1 MMRPID
7 ELMAYYAARQ
17 IKTRGVRKPRLSPEA
32 QELRA
37 EFEALMDSL
46 MSLSRLVEHFADR
59 FSEAD
64 IMKLYELFPQ
74 ADFQVMKNNDLMKS
88 PINDLLFEEQVAHFT
103 RMQERERMR
112 KRFRELEKEML
123 IPSLLIED
131 LNDAITTHSNMKGS
145 GPKLNIYIQIVIIV
159 VLVLLLFYFVKL
171 FVDFL

>member
-32 QELRA
+32 KELRV
-37 EFEALMDSL
+37 EFESL
-46 MSLSRLVEHFADR
+46 MESFISLIRLVEHFADR

-64 IMKLYELFPQ
+64 ITKLYELFPL
-74 ADFQVMKNNDLMKS
+74 ADFQVMENNAVMKS
-88 PINDLLFEEQVAHFT
+88 PIQDLLFEEQVAHFT
-103 RMQERERMR
+103 RMQERERIR
-112 KRFRELEKEML
+112 KRFRELEKEIL
-123 IPSLLIED
+123 IPSLLNED
-131 LNDAITTHSNMKGS
+131 LNDAITAHSNMKENVT
-145 GPKLNIYIQIVIIV
+145 KLNIYIQIAIIV

>member
-37 EFEALMDSL
+37 EFEAFMDSL
-46 MSLSRLVEHFADR
+46 MSLSSLVEHFTDR

-64 IMKLYELFPQ
+64 VTKLYELFPQ

-112 KRFRELEKEML
+112 KRFKELEEEKLVFASDEMDSMHEN
-123 IPSLLIED
+123 IPNL
-131 LNDAITTHSNMKGS
+131 AKGEKADW
-145 GPKLNIYIQIVIIV
+145 PVFLQV
-159 VLVLLLFYFVKL
+159 VFGMLLF
-171 FVDFL
+171 FLLMMILKFLLGF

>member
-17 IKTRGVRKPRLSPEA
+17 IKTRGVRKPRLSPKA

-64 IMKLYELFPQ
+64 ITKLYELFPQ

-112 KRFRELEKEML
+112 KRFKELEEEQLVFASDEMDSMHEN
-123 IPSLLIED
+123 IP
-131 LNDAITTHSNMKGS
+131 NHAKGEKADW
-145 GPKLNIYIQIVIIV
+145 PVFLQV
-159 VLVLLLFYFVKL
+159 VFGMLLF
-171 FVDFL
+171 FLLMMIMKYLLGF

>member
-32 QELRA
+32 QELRT

-59 FSEAD
+59 FAEAD
-64 IMKLYELFPQ
+64 ITKLYELFPQ
-74 ADFQVMKNNDLMKS
+74 ADFQVMRNNNLMKS

-112 KRFRELEKEML
+112 KRFRELEEKVMDTFDLADGAQMEPSHSQKPEVAEQSVLVQIL
-123 IPSLLIED
+123 IGMAVFFLLI
-131 LNDAITTHSNMKGS
+131 
-145 GPKLNIYIQIVIIV
+145 Y
-159 VLVLLLFYFVKL
+159 LVRWLLKF
-171 FVDFL
+171 

>member
-32 QELRA
+32 QELRV

-46 MSLSRLVEHFADR
+46 MSMGRMVEHFADR

-64 IMKLYELFPQ
+64 ITKLCELFPQ

-88 PINDLLFEEQVAHFT
+88 PIIDLLFEEQVAHFT

-112 KRFRELEKEML
+112 KRFKELEE
-123 IPSLLIED
+123 E
-131 LNDAITTHSNMKGS
+131 
-145 GPKLNIYIQIVIIV
+145 
-159 VLVLLLFYFVKL
+159 VLVYSNNKVDSINENIPNLAQKEKAEWPVFLQVVFGMLLFFLLLMILK
-171 FVDFL
+171 FLLGF

>member
-64 IMKLYELFPQ
+64 ITKLYELFPQ
-74 ADFQVMKNNDLMKS
+74 ADFQVMRNNDLMKS

-112 KRFRELEKEML
+112 KRFKELEEEQLVFASDEMDSMHEN
-123 IPSLLIED
+123 IPNLAKGEKADWPVFLQVVFGMLLF
-131 LNDAITTHSNMKGS
+131 
-145 GPKLNIYIQIVIIV
+145 
-159 VLVLLLFYFVKL
+159 LLLL
-171 FVDFL
+171 MFLKFLLSNP

>member
-64 IMKLYELFPQ
+64 ITKLYVLFPQ
-74 ADFQVMKNNDLMKS
+74 ADFQVMRNNDLMKS

-112 KRFRELEKEML
+112 KRFKELEEEELVFASDEIDSMHENIPNLAQGEKTEWPLFLQVVFGML
-123 IPSLLIED
+123 LFF
-131 LNDAITTHSNMKGS
+131 
-145 GPKLNIYIQIVIIV
+145 
-159 VLVLLLFYFVKL
+159 LLLMILK
-171 FVDFL
+171 FLL

>member
-64 IMKLYELFPQ
+64 ITKLYELFPQ

-112 KRFRELEKEML
+112 KRFKELEEEQLVFASDEMDSMHEN
-123 IPSLLIED
+123 IPNLVQGEKTEWPVFL
-131 LNDAITTHSNMKGS
+131 
-145 GPKLNIYIQIVIIV
+145 QV
-159 VLVLLLFYFVKL
+159 VFGMLLF
-171 FVDFL
+171 FLLMMIMKYLLGF

>member
-32 QELRA
+32 QELRV
-37 EFEALMDSL
+37 EFEVLMDSL

-59 FSEAD
+59 FAVAD
-64 IMKLYELFPQ
+64 ITKLYELFPK

-112 KRFRELEKEML
+112 KRFKELEEKEHVFASDEMDSKHEN
-123 IPSLLIED
+123 IPHLAQGEKTDWPVFL
-131 LNDAITTHSNMKGS
+131 
-145 GPKLNIYIQIVIIV
+145 QV
-159 VLVLLLFYFVKL
+159 VFGMLLF
-171 FVDFL
+171 FLLMMILKFLLGI

>member
-17 IKTRGVRKPRLSPEA
+17 IKTRGVRKPRFSPEA

-64 IMKLYELFPQ
+64 ITKLYELFPQ

-103 RMQERERMR
+103 RLQERERMR
-112 KRFRELEKEML
+112 KRFKELEEEKRVFASDEMDSMHEN
-123 IPSLLIED
+123 IPNLAQGEKTEWPVFLQVVFGMLLFF
-131 LNDAITTHSNMKGS
+131 
-145 GPKLNIYIQIVIIV
+145 
-159 VLVLLLFYFVKL
+159 LLLMILK
-171 FVDFL
+171 FLLGF

>member
-7 ELMAYYAARQ
+7 ELIAYYAARQ

-32 QELRA
+32 QELKA

-64 IMKLYELFPQ
+64 ITKLYALFPQ
-74 ADFQVMKNNDLMKS
+74 ADFRVMENNALMKL

-112 KRFRELEKEML
+112 KRFKELEEEERVFASQEIDSMHEN
-123 IPSLLIED
+123 IPNLAQGERTD
-131 LNDAITTHSNMKGS
+131 W
-145 GPKLNIYIQIVIIV
+145 PVFVQV
-159 VLVLLLFYFVKL
+159 VFGMLLF
-171 FVDFL
+171 FLLMMIMKFLLGF